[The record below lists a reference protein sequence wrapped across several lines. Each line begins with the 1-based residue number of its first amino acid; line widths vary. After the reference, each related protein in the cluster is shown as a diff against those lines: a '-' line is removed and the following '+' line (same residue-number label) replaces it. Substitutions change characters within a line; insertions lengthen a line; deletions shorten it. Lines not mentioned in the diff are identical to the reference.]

1 MSTMSLRDPMDRSQR
16 TFGSKARKETCRRV
30 GRLFWGFLLVG
41 VVILSSVP
49 AFAEGK
55 IKRVLALYAHHRLNP
70 TNIIIGSEVRDRLNE
85 RGGGDIEFDDENVD
99 ITQFNNPL
107 YEKELFRFLKEKYS
121 LKKPDLIFAV
131 TPVSYDF
138 VLKRRRDFFPDVPL
152 VGALIPSG
160 NTPTFRPEDK
170 ATAVL
175 SSFDHKANLDLVVR
189 LLPHVQNVFVVG
201 GDASPLERSF
211 LGAIKKDF
219 AGYEDRL
226 HIHYLI
232 SSPMDELA
240 GAVATVPPHSA
251 VYYYF
256 MAQDRDG
263 RVYIPREVLTE
274 LAKVSNAPIFSGVT
288 DAFLGTGVLGG
299 YLVPLKEVGTN
310 SADLMMEILSQRAGD
325 PLPAPRTVPV
335 PAVFDGRQLVR
346 WGINEDS
353 LPRNSLVRFRQA
365 SFWVLYKGR
374 IIAAGILFVAEL
386 ALIVFLMKELKR
398 RKRAEAHLLNSQQE
412 IHENR
417 TELAHVTRVSTVGEL
432 ASSIAHEV
440 NQPLAA
446 ILSNAQAAMRMLKS
460 GSTDLNELDEIF
472 QDIVKDDKRAA
483 DVIQRV
489 RSLTKKGSP
498 AEEPVD
504 LNLLVKDVL
513 AMVKNDF
520 QTRGVTCDLRLDP
533 NLPLVKGDSIQLQQV
548 VLNLLLNGFD
558 ALAEK
563 PEDQRRL
570 TFQTRTSP
578 SNGVRL
584 SLGDSG
590 DGIPADKIKAIFES
604 FYTTKPQGMGLGLSI
619 CASIVKAHRG
629 LLTVENQPEGGA
641 LFHVTLP
648 ALHS

>member
-1 MSTMSLRDPMDRSQR
+1 MGVPNR
-16 TFGSKARKETCRRV
+16 GV
-30 GRLFWGFLLVG
+30 LVG
-41 VVILSSVP
+41 VVLLLAVP

-55 IKRVLALYAHHRLNP
+55 IRRVLALYPHHRLNP
-70 TNIIIGSEVRDRLNE
+70 TNIIVGAAVRDRINA

-107 YEKELFRFLKEKYS
+107 YEEELFRFLKEKYS
-121 LKKPDLIFAV
+121 LKKPDLLFAV

-138 VLKRRRDFFPDVPL
+138 ILKRRRDFFPDVPL

-160 NTPTFRPEDK
+160 NTRTFRPKDK

-189 LLPHVQNVFVVG
+189 LLPHVQNIFVVG

-211 LGAIKKDF
+211 MGGIKKDF
-219 AGYEDRL
+219 AGDEDRL

-240 GAVATVPPHSA
+240 GTVATLPPHSA

-274 LAKVSNAPIFSGVT
+274 LAQVSNAPIFSGVT
-288 DAFLGTGVLGG
+288 DAFLGTGVVGG
-299 YLVPLKEVGTN
+299 YLVSLKEVGTN

-325 PLPAPRTVPV
+325 PLPASRTVPV

-353 LPRNSLVRFRQA
+353 LPQNSLVRFRQA
-365 SFWVLYKGR
+365 SIWVLYKGR
-374 IIAAGILFVAEL
+374 IIAVGVLFVAEL

-398 RKRAEAHLLNSQQE
+398 RKRAEAHLINSQRE
-412 IHENR
+412 IQENR
-417 TELAHVTRVSTVGEL
+417 AELAHVTRVSTVGEL
-432 ASSIAHEV
+432 ASSLSHEV

-446 ILSNAQAAMRMLKS
+446 ILSNAQAALRMLKS
-460 GSTDLNELDEIF
+460 GSIDFNELGEIF

-489 RSLTKKGSP
+489 RSLTKKVAP
-498 AEEPVD
+498 TEEPVD
-504 LNLLVKDVL
+504 LNELVTDVL

-520 QTRGVTCDLRLDP
+520 QTRGVTYALRLDP
-533 NLPLVKGDSIQLQQV
+533 NLPLVKGDPIQLQQV

-563 PEDQRRL
+563 PVDQRRL
-570 TFQTRTSP
+570 TFQTGTNP

-590 DGIPADKIKAIFES
+590 DGIPADKIKTIFEA

-641 LFHVTLP
+641 VFHVTLP